1 MSGELAATFSIV
13 GRDKQGMLGI
23 AVSSCVPAVGARCAF
38 VCEGLV
44 AIACQAYVH
53 PYLAYDTIELL
64 RGGSPLPEAIG
75 QALEADEGREWRQ
88 LVAIGL
94 HGAPVAHTGEETDA
108 WAGHRLAD
116 DCAAAGNLLVGAET
130 IDAMVETFAD
140 QHDQILPGRLVA
152 ALAAGEAA
160 GGDRRGRQ
168 SAAVLVRATEA
179 AAFVDLRVDDHPDP
193 VGELQRLYALMAA
206 GDLERAR
213 LTASSRVPRPI
224 SELKQRRAAVHRALE
239 QQRS

>member
-1 MSGELAATFSIV
+1 
-13 GRDKQGMLGI
+13 
-23 AVSSCVPAVGARCAF
+23 
-38 VCEGLV
+38 
-44 AIACQAYVH
+44 
-53 PYLAYDTIELL
+53 
-64 RGGSPLPEAIG
+64 
-75 QALEADEGREWRQ
+75 
-88 LVAIGL
+88 
-94 HGAPVAHTGEETDA
+94 
-108 WAGHRLAD
+108 
-116 DCAAAGNLLVGAET
+116 
-130 IDAMVETFAD
+130 MVETFAD

-152 ALAAGEAA
+152 ALSAGQAA

-193 VGELQRLYALMAA
+193 VTELQRLYALVAA

-224 SELKQRRAAVHRALE
+224 SELEQRRAAVHRALE